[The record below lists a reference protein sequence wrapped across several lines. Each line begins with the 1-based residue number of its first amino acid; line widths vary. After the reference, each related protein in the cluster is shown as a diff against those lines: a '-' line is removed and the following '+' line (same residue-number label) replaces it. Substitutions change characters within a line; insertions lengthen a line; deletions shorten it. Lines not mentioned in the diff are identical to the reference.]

1 MSATFSTL
9 KEAVDINVE
18 RKPARLGVSFN
29 NGDDFM
35 YEQGV
40 IRPPSEARSLLVRVT
55 RNCPWN
61 QCLFCP
67 AYKGVKFSRRNV
79 AEVKADIDAMAKEY
93 GKHINM
99 IETGFLQ
106 DADSLILKTDQIL
119 EILRHI
125 KVRFPR
131 LKRVTTYARATTLKR
146 KSVEE
151 FMQLKEAGLTRIHAG
166 LESGSEKVLKMIKK
180 GITPEDI
187 IEAGRKVMAAGISL
201 SEYIMPGVGGRTLS
215 EEHARE
221 TARLLNKVRPDFI
234 RVRTFALHPQ
244 SPMKKMVDAG
254 SFLPMRDEE
263 IVAEIRLLVS
273 CLDEIHSYF
282 SCGDYSPNLLMP
294 VNGYLD
300 QEKADM
306 LSELDKFLSL
316 TPEQKKAYSL
326 IRRSNS
332 MNYSVEMVL
341 DEKVMKK
348 VLPEIEKLERGDPDG
363 FNHYIE
369 TLMSYMIPQPQ
380 TDEDWD

>member
-1 MSATFSTL
+1 
-9 KEAVDINVE
+9 
-18 RKPARLGVSFN
+18 
-29 NGDDFM
+29 M

-67 AYKGVKFSRRNV
+67 AYKGVNFSRRSV

-93 GKHINM
+93 GKHADM
-99 IETGFLQ
+99 IETAFLQ

-125 KVRFPR
+125 RVRFPR
-131 LKRVTTYARATTLKR
+131 VERVTSYARATTLNR
-146 KSVEE
+146 KSVGEY
-151 FMQLKEAGLTRIHAG
+151 MQLKEAGLTRIHAG
-166 LESGSEKVLKMIKK
+166 LESGSERVLKMIRK
-180 GITPEDI
+180 GIKPEDI
-187 IEAGRKVMAAGISL
+187 LGAGRKVMAAGISL

-221 TARLLNKVRPDFI
+221 TARLLNQVKPDFI
-234 RVRTFALHPQ
+234 RVRTFALHPR
-244 SPMKKMVDAG
+244 SPMKRMVDAG
-254 SFLPMRDEE
+254 TFVPMTDEE

-282 SCGDYSPNLLMP
+282 SCGDYSPNLLMQ

-300 QEKADM
+300 EKRADM

-316 TPEQKKAYSL
+316 TPEQKKVYSL

-332 MNYSVEMVL
+332 MNYPVEIVL
-341 DEKVMKK
+341 DEKVMKE
-348 VLPEIEKLERGDPDG
+348 LMPEIEKLERGDPDG
-363 FNHYIE
+363 FNRHIE

-380 TDEDWD
+380 TDEEWD